1 MPDPERASASRRLFF
16 ALWPDAALRDEA
28 SRRVAALVAAA
39 GGRPQRPDQLH
50 VTLVFLGSVAEGRF
64 DVVHAVGARMSG
76 VPVSVALDRLEHWR
90 KPQVLCLTASQ
101 VPLPLVAL
109 VEGLRTTLAAEGLP
123 TETRPYCPHLTLARK
138 VTRFG
143 ARTEVEPLLWPADSI
158 TLVESRSDAQ
168 GSRYE
173 PLASW
178 PLEAGKGLIARDRN
192 G

>member
-1 MPDPERASASRRLFF
+1 MPDPAPAPASRRLFF

-50 VTLVFLGSVAEGRF
+50 VTLVFLGSVAEGRL
-64 DVVHAVGARMSG
+64 DVVHAVGARTSG
-76 VPVSVALDRLEHWR
+76 VPSSVAFDRLEHWR

-101 VPLPLVAL
+101 VPPPVVAL
-109 VEGLRTTLAAEGLP
+109 VEELRATLAAEGLP
-123 TETRPYCPHLTLARK
+123 TETRPYRPHLTLARK
-138 VTRFG
+138 VLRID
-143 ARTEVEPLLWPADSI
+143 ARAEVEPLLWRADSV
-158 TLVESRSDAQ
+158 TLVESRSGAE

-178 PLEAGKGLIARDRN
+178 PLEAGKG
-192 G
+192 